1 MSSEAARPDWR
12 SLWRSGNLG
21 CFCFISLGIFLHAT
35 NETMVATI
43 MPAMVRDIDG
53 VEFVGWS
60 FAVYEIGSIIAGA
73 ASGRLVSLVSLRANM
88 VIAALLFMAGCI
100 VCGLAVSM
108 PWFLLGRLLEGFGGG
123 ALVALAFV
131 SVERLFPHAIWPQL
145 FAITSVIW
153 GISAFAGP
161 LLGALAADTISW
173 RWAFAASALIGF
185 AMAAASL
192 ALLRMPAAVTPAGPA
207 GRPAFP
213 FEVLA
218 CLAVSVILIA
228 MAGLSI
234 ETVRSSALLV
244 VGLGGVGLVFSLD
257 RRKPRSRLFPSRPF
271 DWRSPVGTGLTMVA
285 AFSVATVSFGLYA
298 PLILTNLHGMA
309 LLTTGYIIATESI
322 AWSVL
327 SILVANA
334 RPERERLIITAGAFM
349 IAGGVAGFA
358 YAVPQGVLPLILT
371 CAILQGGGFGIAW
384 PFVTRMIVAA
394 AAPSERTVASSAVPT
409 MQRLGYAVGAAIAGI
424 IANAAGF
431 SRGLNPETAASAAA
445 WLFIAFLPLAVVGC
459 VAGWRTGG
467 AHPGEV
473 QLLRR

>member
-1 MSSEAARPDWR
+1 MSSEIVRPDWR
-12 SLWRSGNLG
+12 SLWRSGDLAR
-21 CFCFISLGIFLHAT
+21 FCFISLGIFLHAT

-43 MPAMVRDIDG
+43 MPAMVREIDG

-73 ASGRLVSLVSLRANM
+73 ASGRLVSLVSLRTNM
-88 VIAALLFMAGCI
+88 VIAALLFVSGCI
-100 VCGLAVSM
+100 VCALAPSM
-108 PWFLLGRLLEGFGGG
+108 PWFLLGRLFEGFGGG

-131 SVERLFPHAIWPQL
+131 SVERLFPRAIWPQL

-161 LLGALAADTISW
+161 FLGALAADTTSW

-192 ALLRMPAAVTPAGPA
+192 AILRSQAAASRAGA
-207 GRPAFP
+207 EGRTAFP
-213 FEVLA
+213 FDVLA
-218 CLAVSVILIA
+218 CLALSVILIA
-228 MAGLSI
+228 LAGLAI
-234 ETVRSSALLV
+234 ETVRSSALLIA
-244 VGLGGVGLVFSLD
+244 GLIGVGLVFWLD
-257 RRKPRSRLFPSRPF
+257 ARRPRSRLFPSRPF
-271 DWRSPVGTGLTMVA
+271 DWRSPVGTGMTMVA
-285 AFSVATVSFGLYA
+285 AFSVATISFGLYA

-309 LLTTGYIIATESI
+309 LITTGYIIASESI

-334 RPERERLIITAGAFM
+334 RPEHERLIITAGAFM

-358 YAVPQGVLPLILT
+358 YAVPHGHLPLILA

-384 PFVTRMIVAA
+384 PFLTRMIVAA
-394 AAPSERTVASSAVPT
+394 APPSERTVASSAVPT
-409 MQRLGYAVGAAIAGI
+409 MQRLGYAVGAALAGI

-431 SRGLNPETAASAAA
+431 SRGLSPETAASAAA
-445 WLFIAFLPLAVVGC
+445 WLFIAFLPLAMVGC
-459 VAGWRTGG
+459 VAGWQT
-467 AHPGEV
+467 AKSA
-473 QLLRR
+473 